1 MLDFKIETFPHNL
14 LKDKINILIIED
26 NMDDYYLYKDSLADL
41 SYPIQTK
48 WIEDGEEAIQY
59 LNEKFQNDQ
68 EALPNII
75 MIDKNLP
82 GISGIELLE
91 KIKSNLAFENI
102 LTLMVTGD
110 RSDETYESAFDNGID
125 SFVVKNPTMST
136 LATKINHAI
145 ITIKNME

>member
-1 MLDFKIETFPHNL
+1 MDELIEQGYACR
-14 LKDKINILIIED
+14 D
-26 NMDDYYLYKDSLADL
+26 
-41 SYPIQTK
+41 
-48 WIEDGEEAIQY
+48 
-59 LNEKFQNDQ
+59 
-68 EALPNII
+68 
-75 MIDKNLP
+75 
-82 GISGIELLE
+82 IELLE
-91 KIKSNLAFENI
+91 KIKSNQAFENI